1 MQNKVNKLISLRFA
15 ESSDPIAIEALT
27 KLQDLEGASFNEVW
41 EVRTKM
47 VAEWYRCWKAE
58 QERQYEGVAG

>member
-1 MQNKVNKLISLRFA
+1 MQNKVNKLISLRFV
-15 ESSDPIAIEALT
+15 ESTDPIAIEALD

-41 EVRTKM
+41 EARTRM

>member
-41 EVRTKM
+41 EARTRM